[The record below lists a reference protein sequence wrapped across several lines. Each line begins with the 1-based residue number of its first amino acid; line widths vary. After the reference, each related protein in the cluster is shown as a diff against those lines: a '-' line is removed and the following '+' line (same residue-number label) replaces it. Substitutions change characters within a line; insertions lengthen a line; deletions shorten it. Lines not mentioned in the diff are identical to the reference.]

1 MPARKPAGQMRTILI
16 CWNRRELRDGM
27 CVSCDSDEVS
37 TNCKRSNKTF
47 VALCMAI
54 EARLRNYAHR
64 RRRSPFS
71 PSQRPPATS
80 QRRDEDRAKA
90 VRGSHVPTGQH
101 SGLPRIDITVTSPLE
116 RRRDHSRPIYPCDGA
131 RARAPWRAQAR
142 TDRPRVE
149 LCCGRRSEIV
159 SPPNPCVR

>member
-1 MPARKPAGQMRTILI
+1 MPARRPAGQMRTIPI
-16 CWNRRELRDGM
+16 CCNRRKLRDGM

-37 TNCKRSNKTF
+37 TNYQGSNKTF

-64 RRRSPFS
+64 RQRSPFS
-71 PSQRPPATS
+71 PSQWPPAKS
-80 QRRDEDRAKA
+80 QRRDEDRAK
-90 VRGSHVPTGQH
+90 VERGSHAPTGQH

-116 RRRDHSRPIYPCDGA
+116 RRRDHSRPIYLCDGA

-159 SPPNPCVR
+159 SPSNTCVG